1 MDKVILKVLAAM
13 IVVGFVYVESA
24 KAETPDACT
33 ILNPDIFPENSVEFK
48 QTVFSGLEFQR
59 ACSILP
65 LEDCP
70 LGLPPQEPLIDLV
83 AQDMLYFNWEI
94 PAANVEALKSELATL
109 GLPPG
114 FQLAPIEIVKGEKP
128 RYYLSLNFYKTPI
141 YTELGELIINYRS
154 EWSTYVTGPND
165 EKPRYMVFQVHSS
178 EPSPDP
184 TVPQLG
190 FISPA
195 AEVLYDRDGDEIM
208 VSNPG
213 FEAHFT
219 TSPGFSKAFPP
230 NGKAKNK
237 GKRANGVVG
246 KTVLVGQPWAEA
258 NDALYWINGV
268 ADTARYNGNL
278 TDSPMLSINPN
289 QVRLSNGSPW
299 SSFVPE
305 KPAHVLLFQQPLEFA
320 FTPYFNLLDPPLGLP
335 AWYVTALQG
344 FSNGTFGGIS
354 FGHAF
359 LVSLGLAEPLLSF
372 DVNAANVPSIFIN
385 FNIPQKK
392 VKALEAEL
400 NLPEGLKL
408 VRSRMTG
415 DKPFKYML
423 TLNIYET
430 PDILTGMPVFRAE
443 WSVYVSDENDQ
454 TAKGPYLMVVGVE
467 SGGPSLNPVEGFTP
481 PSWVFNYS
489 VNEGE
494 PLIAN
499 ILGLSGWFNLSFEIP
514 GPSEANVELERD
526 WILANDRVYWR
537 NGVYDRL
544 LYNGLLL
551 DAVVVEVNPGSA
563 VIDDQTIWAQF
574 VDKTPLQIA
583 VFRNPLE
590 FVINPWFNV
599 EELCLP
605 PEVQTQ

>member
-1 MDKVILKVLAAM
+1 MGKSILKVLATM
-13 IVVGFVYVESA
+13 IVVALVYVDA
-24 KAETPDACT
+24 AQAEAPDAC
-33 ILNPDIFPENSVEFK
+33 IIPSPGVFPASSVEFK
-48 QTVFSGLEFQR
+48 KTVFSGLEFQR

-65 LEDCP
+65 LEGCP
-70 LGLPPQEPLIDLV
+70 PGLPPQQPLIDLV

-94 PAANVEALKSELATL
+94 PAANIEALKSGLATL
-109 GLPPG
+109 GLPPS
-114 FQLAPIEIVKGEKP
+114 FDLAPIEIVKGEKA

-141 YTELGELIINYRS
+141 YTPEGELIINYRS
-154 EWSTYVTGPND
+154 EWSTYVTGPDD

-190 FISPA
+190 FISPP
-195 AEVLYDRDGDEIM
+195 AEVLYEREGDEIM
-208 VSNPG
+208 VSNPV
-213 FEAHFT
+213 FEANFT
-219 TSPGFSKAFPP
+219 MSPGFSRAFPP
-230 NGKAKNK
+230 NGKVKDK

-289 QVRLSNGSPW
+289 QVRLSNDSPW
-299 SSFVPE
+299 SAFVPE
-305 KPAHVLLFQQPLEFA
+305 KPTHVLLFQQPLEFA
-320 FTPYFNLLDPPLGLP
+320 FTPYFNLLDPSLGLP
-335 AWYVTALQG
+335 EWYVTALQG

-372 DVNAANVPSIFIN
+372 NVNDADVPSIFIN
-385 FNIPQKK
+385 FNIPQKS

-400 NLPEGLKL
+400 NLPDGLKL

-415 DKPFKYML
+415 DQPFKYML

-430 PDILTGMPVFRAE
+430 PDILTGLPVFRAE
-443 WSVYVSDENDQ
+443 WSVYVWDEND
-454 TAKGPYLMVVGVE
+454 ASSKGPYLMVVGVE
-467 SGGPSLNPVEGFTP
+467 SSGPSLNPVEGFTP
-481 PSWVFNYS
+481 PSWVFTYS
-489 VNEGE
+489 LNPGE
-494 PLIAN
+494 PLVAN
-499 ILGLSGWFNLSFEIP
+499 IVGLSGSFNLSFEMP
-514 GPSEANVELERD
+514 GPLEANVELERD

-551 DAVVVEVNPGSA
+551 DANVVEVNPRSA
-563 VIDDQTIWAQF
+563 VIDDQTIWARF

-599 EELCLP
+599 EELCP
-605 PEVQTQ
+605 PPLVQTQ